1 MPEMILAN
9 ARIVLEAETILGTM
23 SVRDGVIHDVSPG
36 ATACREAVDF
46 GGDLLI
52 PGLVELHTD
61 NLEKL
66 LVPRPGVLWPS
77 ARAAL
82 LAHDAQL
89 VAAGITTVLD
99 ALSCGQYYEK
109 SDRRTMLDLTLSA
122 LHELR
127 PTGHLRA
134 DHFLHVRCE
143 ISDPEMSRLFE
154 PFRDMDD
161 VHLVSLMDHTPG
173 QRQFVDIDAYR
184 TYYSTDRQWT
194 DQEFKAEMARMQDA
208 QTRFA
213 GAHAEDILS
222 WCQVRGVPVASH
234 DDATA
239 EHVDWAHGQGI
250 VISEFPTTMDAARR
264 ACELGLMTLMGSP
277 NVVRNGSHS
286 GNVSVREVAKAGLL
300 GGLSSDY
307 VPASLLHAAWILH
320 SEVDL
325 PLHESM
331 ALVTANPA
339 RALGLS
345 DRGRIEPGLKA
356 DLVRVHIDRDLPI
369 VRRVWRDGERVY

>member
-1 MPEMILAN
+1 MHELILAN
-9 ARIVLEAETILGTM
+9 ARIVLPTEVIQGCL
-23 SVRDGVIHDVSPG
+23 SVRDGLIRDISPG
-36 ATACREAVDF
+36 TTLSPEAIDLA
-46 GGDLLI
+46 GDLLI

-89 VAAGITTVLD
+89 VSAGITTVLD

-109 SDRRTMLDLTLSA
+109 SDRRTMLDLTLNA
-122 LHELR
+122 LKELR
-127 PTGHLRA
+127 PTGHLRV
-134 DHFLHVRCE
+134 DHYLHVRCE
-143 ISDPEMSRLFE
+143 ISDPEMPRLFE

-184 TYYSTDRQWT
+184 TYYSKDRQWS

-208 QTRFA
+208 QARFA

-222 WCQVRGVPVASH
+222 WCRTRRVPVASH

-286 GNVSVREVAKAGLL
+286 GNVSVREVASAGLL

-320 SEVDL
+320 TEVGL

-331 ALVTANPA
+331 ALITANPA

-356 DLVRVHIDRDLPI
+356 DLVRVHIDRDLPV

>member
-9 ARIVLEAETILGTM
+9 ARIALEGETILGTL
-23 SVRDGVIHDVSPG
+23 SVRDGLIHDVSPG
-36 ATACREAVDF
+36 ATTCPGAVDF

-66 LVPRPGVLWPS
+66 LLPRPGVLWPS

-89 VAAGITTVLD
+89 IAAGITTVLD

-109 SDRRTMLDLTLSA
+109 SDRRAMLDLTLTA

-134 DHFLHVRCE
+134 EHFLHVRCE
-143 ISDPEMSRLFE
+143 ISDPDMLRLFE

-184 TYYSTDRQWT
+184 TYYSKDRQWS
-194 DQEFKAEMARMQDA
+194 DQEFQAEMARMQEA
-208 QTRFA
+208 QARFA
-213 GAHAEDILS
+213 GTHAEDVLH
-222 WCQVRGVPVASH
+222 WCRARGVPVASH
-234 DDATA
+234 DDATPG
-239 EHVDWAHGQGI
+239 HVDWAHGQGI

-264 ACELGLMTLMGSP
+264 ACELGLLTLMGSP

-286 GNVSVREVAKAGLL
+286 GNVSVRDVARAGLL

-307 VPASLLHAAWILH
+307 VPASLLHAAWLLH
-320 SEVDL
+320 AEVGL
-325 PLHESM
+325 PLHEAM
-331 ALVTANPA
+331 ALVTLNPA

-345 DRGRIEPGLKA
+345 DRGRIRPGLKA
-356 DLVRVHIDRDLPI
+356 DLVRVHIDRDLPV

>member
-1 MPEMILAN
+1 MNDMILTN
-9 ARIVLEAETILGTM
+9 ARLVLPDRVVAG
-23 SVRDGVIHDVSPG
+23 SVAVRDGLI
-36 ATACREAVDF
+36 AAVDEGPCASLAALDM

-82 LAHDAQL
+82 LAHDAQV

-99 ALSCGQYYEK
+99 ALSCGQYYAK
-109 SDRRTMLDLTLSA
+109 SDRRSMLDLTLAA
-122 LHELR
+122 LRELR

-143 ISDPEMSRLFE
+143 ISDPEMPRLFE
-154 PFRDMDD
+154 PFRHSGD

-184 TYYSTDRQWT
+184 TYYSKDRRWS
-194 DQEFKAEMARMQDA
+194 DQEFQAEMARMQDA
-208 QTRFA
+208 QARFA

-222 WCQVRGVPVASH
+222 WCRTRGVPVASH

-239 EHVDWAHGQGI
+239 EHVDWAHGQGV

-286 GNVSVREVAKAGLL
+286 GNVSVRDVASAGLL

-320 SEVDL
+320 AETGL
-325 PLHESM
+325 PLHEAM

-356 DLVRVHIDRDLPI
+356 DLVRVHVDRDLPV